1 MPRKNKF
8 GEPEKIL
15 TVRVTQSKVAEVRKQ
30 IQELLKK
37 YEND

>member
-8 GEPEKIL
+8 GVPSKIL
-15 TVRVTQSKVAEVRKQ
+15 TVRVQQSKVAEVRKQ

-37 YEND
+37 YEK